1 MASNPPSDWQHLDR
15 FAFGDGPAL
24 ADELLAL
31 VLDGDKR
38 ATCWD
43 AADGAKGTVVGKRWI
58 VLDGSGDPRAVL
70 ETVELTKRRFNE
82 VDAAFARDEGEG
94 DRSLDD
100 WRRGHRAYFER
111 RGHFADDMPLWC
123 ERFKLIDRR

>member
-1 MASNPPSDWQHLDR
+1 MASNPPSDWQHLNR
-15 FAFGDGPAL
+15 SAFGDNPAL

-43 AADGAKGTVVGKRWI
+43 VRDGVKGTVAGKPWV
-58 VLDGSGDPRAVL
+58 VLDGSGNPRAVL
-70 ETVELTKRRFNE
+70 ETVELTQRRFNE

-94 DRSLDD
+94 ERTLED

-111 RGHFADDMPLWC
+111 CGHFADDMPLWC
-123 ERFKLIDRR
+123 ERFKLVARL